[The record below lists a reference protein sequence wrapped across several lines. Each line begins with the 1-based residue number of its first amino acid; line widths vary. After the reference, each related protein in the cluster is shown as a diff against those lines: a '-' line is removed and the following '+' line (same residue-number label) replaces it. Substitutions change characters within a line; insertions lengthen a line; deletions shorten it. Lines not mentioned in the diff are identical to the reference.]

1 MSFTSFTSCLRAGIC
16 ASPILLCAMLAAVPA
31 RADTISDSI
40 TAFGQSVNLFAN
52 PISPNIENVTLN
64 STSIAALDNRIA
76 VYLTGPGCL
85 STTNCDLTQLS
96 DIVWTITATTPANV
110 IDLRVRSFEGVGAF
124 LAGSLLTPP
133 TFTNIFV
140 LETPGLPQDLSSYFT
155 AGGVHLVP
163 NTIVFT
169 SDVPGPVV
177 GAGLPGLVAA
187 CGGVIAWWRRRR
199 KAA

>member
-1 MSFTSFTSCLRAGIC
+1 MPFISFTSCLRGIC
-16 ASPILLCAMLAAVPA
+16 ACPILCALFAGVYPA

-40 TAFGQSVNLFAN
+40 TAFGQTVDLFAN

-64 STSIAALDNRIA
+64 STNIAALDNRIA

-96 DIVWTITATTPANV
+96 DIVWTITATIPTNV
-110 IDLRVRSFEGVGAF
+110 IDLRVRSFEAAGAF
-124 LAGSLLTPP
+124 LAGSLLIPS

-155 AGGVHLVP
+155 IGGVPLAP

-169 SDVPGPVV
+169 SDVPGPIV
-177 GAGLPGLVAA
+177 GAGLPGLIFAS
-187 CGGVIAWWRRRR
+187 GGVLAWRWRRRQ
-199 KAA
+199 KTA